1 MTWADDT
8 GRTAMRIE
16 LHEGDLPEAVRFSG
30 SVAVDSETMG
40 LEPMRDRLCLVQL
53 CGADGAVHLVRF
65 APAPGAV
72 RAPRLVALLEDPAV
86 LKILHFARFDM
97 AVLRHRLGARLG
109 PVWCTKIASKLARTY
124 TDRHGLKDLCREL
137 LGVELNKAEQS
148 SDWGAAELSEA
159 QRRYA
164 AGDVVH
170 LHALKAALEA
180 MLIREGRLP
189 LAERCMG
196 FLPTRVELDLAG
208 WPLVDVFAH

>member
-1 MTWADDT
+1 
-8 GRTAMRIE
+8 MRIE
-16 LHEGDLPEAVRFSG
+16 LHEGDLPEAVRFPG

-40 LEPMRDRLCLVQL
+40 LEPVRDRLCLVQL
-53 CGADGAVHLVRF
+53 CGTDGTVHLVRF
-65 APAPGAV
+65 APGPIA
-72 RAPRLVALLEDPAV
+72 APRLVALFEDPAV

-109 PVWCTKIASKLARTY
+109 PVFCTKIASKLARTY

-170 LHALKAALEA
+170 LHALKAALETI
-180 MLIREGRLP
+180 LIREGRQA
-189 LAERCMG
+189 LAERCMA

>member
-1 MTWADDT
+1 
-8 GRTAMRIE
+8 MRIE
-16 LHEGDLPEAVRFSG
+16 LHEGDLPESVCFSG
-30 SVAVDSETMG
+30 PVAVDSEAMG
-40 LEPMRDRLCLVQL
+40 LELVRDRLCLVQL

-65 APAPGAV
+65 APGPVA
-72 RAPRLVALLEDPAV
+72 APRLAALLEDPAV

-137 LGVELNKAEQS
+137 LGVELNKTEQS
-148 SDWGAAELSEA
+148 SDWGAPELSEA

-180 MLIREGRLP
+180 ILIREGRLA
-189 LAERCMG
+189 LAERCMA